1 MIVGGKRWVRF
12 WWLLIFVFYFDIFK
26 FYIGVYK
33 ECVGLLEV
41 IIINKLNVNGFN
53 YYICKYRKLEIN
65 IKFYYDKFMMYDLL
79 ICFY

>member
-41 IIINKLNVNGFN
+41 IIINKLNVNGFV
-53 YYICKYRKLEIN
+53 IKLEIN

-79 ICFY
+79 MCFF